1 MHISV
6 CFFAMLL
13 KDNDRLKKLLSNYR
27 VISRRYSQISSTRK
41 ENLNGIAFTGV
52 FKH

>member
-6 CFFAMLL
+6 CFFAML
-13 KDNDRLKKLLSNYR
+13 LLSNYR

-52 FKH
+52 FKY